1 MRAAL
6 LATGTT
12 EMIVPPGPDEIG
24 LVETLIGIAP
34 GVVLRVINGEIA
46 NLDFGNYQHVEMRFT
61 EELAA
66 AFLSIEAIKPA
77 DMLASIALYSVVSI

>member
-1 MRAAL
+1 MKDAL

-24 LVETLIGIAP
+24 IVETLIGIAD
-34 GVVLRVINGEIA
+34 GVVLRVINGEVA
-46 NLDFGNYQHVEMRFT
+46 SLNVGNDQRLDFKFN
-61 EELAA
+61 EEIAA

-77 DMLASIALYSVVSI
+77 DFLATIAMYSGVSR